1 MTKRED
7 IYDTQINP
15 LMAQII
21 AICGAHDIPFVASF
35 QINDE
40 RPDGEGLLCTSA
52 NAPSDTCE
60 NIKGALRAIRNRP
73 QMFAFTVSSS
83 GATGSQ
89 P

>member
-40 RPDGEGLLCTSA
+40 RPDR
-52 NAPSDTCE
+52 
-60 NIKGALRAIRNRP
+60 KGKTPARWPEDLQVREFPAEVAR
-73 QMFAFTVSSS
+73 
-83 GATGSQ
+83 G
-89 P
+89 